1 MTRKSSTSWRRP
13 PAAAAPLH
21 NNPWETTD
29 VDALVSI
36 SRHHKL
42 NVSTCGP
49 PRRNPG
55 SPVVLF
61 FSGGGTPCAAYVRFR
76 RLLSSHVR
84 VLFHD
89 RAGYGYSD
97 LGRGDSSAATG
108 SEVVLTAQQAA
119 RELRD
124 LLQILRVGPPYILVG
139 HSYGCICARAFL
151 ALLSREQQ
159 HRRRVAEEEDD
170 DGDEDEGEDGDGDG
184 LGSVVAGMVLVEA
197 ATELMY
203 DLFEPSIP
211 PPVFFD
217 ITRGVDFG
225 AVTRTRERSGLTE
238 HEWEHVAAM
247 IRRTAAATEYEDC
260 RVSARRLLREQQFAN
275 EALGDAPLA
284 VVRAYF
290 SQEFRLMF
298 EAGEEMGNGTE
309 EDSLECR
316 AFLGKLRLHDDELRA
331 SQLRLSS
338 VNKYITALD
347 HGHSVLITG
356 PEVGV
361 EAVRWVLERWS
372 DMQP

>member
-1 MTRKSSTSWRRP
+1 MTRKPSTSWRRP
-13 PAAAAPLH
+13 PADPLL
-21 NNPWETTD
+21 NPWEATD
-29 VDALVSI
+29 IDALVSV

-42 NVSTCGP
+42 NVSTSGP
-49 PRRNPG
+49 PRTPG

-76 RLLSSHVR
+76 RQLASHVR
-84 VLFHD
+84 VVFHD
-89 RAGYGYSD
+89 RAGYGYSE
-97 LGRGDSSAATG
+97 LGRGDISASKG

-119 RELRD
+119 RELHE
-124 LLQILRVGPPYILVG
+124 LLQVLRIGPPYVLVG

-151 ALLSREQQ
+151 ALLGREQQ
-159 HRRRVAEEEDD
+159 RR
-170 DGDEDEGEDGDGDG
+170 GGEDEGLGDT
-184 LGSVVAGMVLVEA
+184 VAGMVLVEA

-217 ITRGVDFG
+217 VTRGVDFG

-247 IRRTAAATEYEDC
+247 IRRTAAATDYEDC

-275 EALGDAPLA
+275 QALGDVPLA
-284 VVRAYF
+284 VVRADF

-361 EAVRWVLERWS
+361 EAVLWVLERWS
-372 DMQP
+372 EMVQP